1 MPKRKYFLLIVILG
15 TVSALSPFSIDMY
28 LPAFP
33 AISADLHTSISH
45 IQFSLTSFFIGISV
59 GQLIY
64 GPLVDRFGRKKPI
77 YAGLVLYVIA
87 SAGCALT
94 RSVHVLIWLR
104 LVQALGSCAGMVA
117 SRALVRD
124 LFKVEEIA
132 KVFSLLM
139 LVIAVSP
146 LIAPTLGGYLSAAF
160 GWHSIFLILG
170 AIALVIL
177 TACLLW
183 LPAGRREDPGVS
195 LKPVQMLQQ
204 YRHVLRD
211 PKFFTY
217 ALTGSIGGAALYAY
231 ISGSPDVF
239 INLYH
244 VSQKEYGWI
253 FASIAFG
260 LIGSSQV
267 NSVLLARYT
276 SEQIIRIAL
285 MIQAGLGCV
294 MLATTTAGYNSEYL
308 LIALIF
314 CFLCCQGFIF
324 PNSSALS
331 LVPFEQQ
338 AGSASALMGTLQM
351 AFGAFTSALVG
362 FLHNGTALPMAGV
375 MAVCSAG
382 ALVWLMLFRK
392 RAAGELAGPKNAEIQ
407 TTKIYSAP

>member
-211 PKFFTY
+211 PKFF
-217 ALTGSIGGAALYAY
+217 
-231 ISGSPDVF
+231 
-239 INLYH
+239 
-244 VSQKEYGWI
+244 
-253 FASIAFG
+253 
-260 LIGSSQV
+260 
-267 NSVLLARYT
+267 
-276 SEQIIRIAL
+276 
-285 MIQAGLGCV
+285 
-294 MLATTTAGYNSEYL
+294 YL
-308 LIALIF
+308 CAHR
-314 CFLCCQGFIF
+314 QYWRR
-324 PNSSALS
+324 
-331 LVPFEQQ
+331 
-338 AGSASALMGTLQM
+338 
-351 AFGAFTSALVG
+351 
-362 FLHNGTALPMAGV
+362 
-375 MAVCSAG
+375 G
-382 ALVWLMLFRK
+382 ALCLYLGIARRFHKPVPCKPERVRLDIREHCLRLDRFQP
-392 RAAGELAGPKNAEIQ
+392 G
-407 TTKIYSAP
+407 